1 MMISR
6 VAKSHGLIRLLKK
19 PCDGCLRSPLFLRF
33 PADGFSTFRSYSLT
47 RSRFM
52 STDPMVGEEARN
64 GGVTML
70 PAVED
75 KYGGVMTEM
84 TRPMD
89 PSAFSALLRSSL
101 SNWTL
106 QVTLPLVRFDLIKTE
121 FVITGLFHRI
131 IENVV
136 GKKGVW
142 IKLPRQLIGLAE
154 TAVKVL
160 LLLPFVRGILVSS
173 RGEKLLDACVLD
185 SKTRPYPSFQCIS
198 PCWHSRLC
206 SKPQERGEMRF
217 SVSLWK

>member
-1 MMISR
+1 MISR
-6 VAKSHGLIRLLKK
+6 VAKSHGLIRLFKK

-33 PADGFSTFRSYSLT
+33 PANGFSAFRSYSLT

-52 STDPMVGEEARN
+52 STDPIVGEEARN

-84 TRPMD
+84 SRPMD

-136 GKKGVW
+136 VINVW
-142 IKLPRQLIGLAE
+142 MSLSLFITII
-154 TAVKVL
+154 VL
-160 LLLPFVRGILVSS
+160 LMLRARETLFVTFCCKESVF
-173 RGEKLLDACVLD
+173 
-185 SKTRPYPSFQCIS
+185 SFQEKIMEQVKS
-198 PCWHSRLC
+198 TFPTRLGFVIC
-206 SKPQERGEMRF
+206 S
-217 SVSLWK
+217 LN